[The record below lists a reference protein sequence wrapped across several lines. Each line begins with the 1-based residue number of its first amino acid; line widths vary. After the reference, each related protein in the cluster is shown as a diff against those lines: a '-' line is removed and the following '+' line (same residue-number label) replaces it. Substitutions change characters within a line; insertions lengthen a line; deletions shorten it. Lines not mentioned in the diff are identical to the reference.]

1 MQPTPQHNQLMS
13 KHRVLRFE
21 PQLRLERRP
30 QDGQHETEQP
40 DHSASLGD
48 SITSSTRIRFS
59 VHTGVITNVLGAFE
73 VIQSAVCTHPPEVVE
88 LTGISNEMVAG
99 HKIDAAA
106 LVDFASAANIIIA
119 HNAGFDRKFA
129 ERSWDFFRHRHWAWP
144 STGIDW
150 RRHGL
155 AGAKLAYLLNEC
167 GFFHGA
173 HRALDDCHATLEI
186 LARPLP
192 GTNKTALA
200 ALLDQAR
207 AKSFRVWAEGAP
219 FNLKE
224 LLRRRRYRWN
234 DGSDGRPKSWH
245 IDVEETALANELDFL
260 RKEIYGYDVDVLCAE
275 ITSLD
280 RYSTRV

>member
-1 MQPTPQHNQLMS
+1 
-13 KHRVLRFE
+13 
-21 PQLRLERRP
+21 
-30 QDGQHETEQP
+30 
-40 DHSASLGD
+40 
-48 SITSSTRIRFS
+48 
-59 VHTGVITNVLGAFE
+59 
-73 VIQSAVCTHPPEVVE
+73 
-88 LTGISNEMVAG
+88 MVAG

-207 AKSFRVWAEGAP
+207 AKSFRVRAEGAP

-224 LLRRRRYRWN
+224 LLRRCRYRWN

-260 RKEIYGYDVDVLCAE
+260 RKETTGMTSTSCAPKSLASIGTPRACDVSVALSPLVEAFA
-275 ITSLD
+275 
-280 RYSTRV
+280 RTRSASSKAIACPAAAQRRARRPPRRQSSRNVSACGQSDAATAA

>member
-1 MQPTPQHNQLMS
+1 M
-13 KHRVLRFE
+13 
-21 PQLRLERRP
+21 
-30 QDGQHETEQP
+30 
-40 DHSASLGD
+40 
-48 SITSSTRIRFS
+48 I
-59 VHTGVITNVLGAFE
+59 
-73 VIQSAVCTHPPEVVE
+73 
-88 LTGISNEMVAG
+88 
-99 HKIDAAA
+99 
-106 LVDFASAANIIIA
+106 
-119 HNAGFDRKFA
+119 
-129 ERSWDFFRHRHWAWP
+129 
-144 STGIDW
+144 
-150 RRHGL
+150 
-155 AGAKLAYLLNEC
+155 
-167 GFFHGA
+167 
-173 HRALDDCHATLEI
+173 CHATLEI